1 METVD
6 LTNYVP
12 GYESFCRNN
21 DMDRLERLENERKE
35 LDNAIDEYKNLI
47 EDIKWTLDENT
58 THGKKL
64 QIIRSLIED
73 FGG

>member
-1 METVD
+1 MDTVD
-6 LTNYVP
+6 LPSYIP
-12 GYESFCRNN
+12 GYETYCRNN
-21 DMDRLERLENERKE
+21 DMARLERLENERKK
-35 LDNAIDEYKNLI
+35 LDNAIDKYKNLI

-58 THGKKL
+58 TYGKKL

>member
-6 LTNYVP
+6 LTSYVP
-12 GYESFCRNN
+12 GYESYCRSN
-21 DMDRLERLENERKE
+21 DMDRLERLENEREE

-58 THGKKL
+58 TYGKKL